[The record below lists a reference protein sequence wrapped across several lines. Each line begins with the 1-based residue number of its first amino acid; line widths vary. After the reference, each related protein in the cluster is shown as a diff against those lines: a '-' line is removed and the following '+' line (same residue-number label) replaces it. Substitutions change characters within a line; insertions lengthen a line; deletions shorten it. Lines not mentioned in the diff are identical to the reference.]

1 MSGTTLNPASQPFF
15 PSLQASKTD
24 DGPNPFANPRGS
36 FASPRASPGLPDHRS
51 FDQAQKG
58 PLFGAIQ
65 QPPPR
70 LNTPIFRATFEGQ
83 PSSYVPARAMED
95 IAPDQRE
102 PFITV
107 DSPPSSASPTR
118 PGDPAFK
125 PTRGERLYPQVESN
139 LIRERSLSGYVETM
153 DENPTPPPSSFVPR
167 GPLARQASLGANS
180 MFPLQRQPSLTT
192 TLSRQ
197 SSDNYFTPPPSLY
210 NAPVASNVSQ
220 SVLSDQPALASSP
233 VSSVSAPSAASA
245 APPVA
250 DKSFD
255 AQAMTSPY
263 LQDILDRV
271 LRTEYAQ
278 RDLSRE
284 VNNLLTKVN
293 FIVEQVVPQRSF
305 APSPIPGAT
314 GSFGPPSHLSVSPPS
329 SMNAPFGLGGPR
341 DEGDISK
348 RLDALTNSV
357 QQILMIQQQ
366 QLAPGF
372 PPNGNLSGR
381 DFAPD
386 QVSPSS
392 NGGTPPFGGP
402 MPHRPGQRTTGP
414 PMRAFSTG
422 NLDMPL
428 RPELHTG
435 GPPPNLL
442 NQKRKSIV
450 GNLGRRD
457 STMVNLAFRCAPVP
471 STYPAYRLLTLIGVA
486 TLPVTVVQRSLS
498 GNICQ

>member
-24 DGPNPFANPRGS
+24 ESPNPFTNPRGS
-36 FASPRASPGLPDHRS
+36 FASPRASPGLPDLRS
-51 FDQAQKG
+51 VDQAQKG

-65 QPPPR
+65 QPPR
-70 LNTPIFRATFEGQ
+70 LNTPVFRATFEEHT
-83 PSSYVPARAMED
+83 SSYTPARAMED

-118 PGDPAFK
+118 PGDPTFK
-125 PTRGERLYPQVESN
+125 ATGGERPYPQVEGSF
-139 LIRERSLSGYVETM
+139 IRERSLSSHVETM
-153 DENPTPPPSSFVPR
+153 EENATPPPLSSFPLR
-167 GPLARQASLGANS
+167 RPLARQASLGANS
-180 MFPLQRQPSLTT
+180 VFPLQRQPSLTT

-197 SSDNYFTPPPSLY
+197 PSDNYFTPSPSLY
-210 NAPVASNVSQ
+210 NAPVAPNAPQ
-220 SVLSDQPALASSP
+220 SVPSDQPVLASSP
-233 VSSVSAPSAASA
+233 VSSVSAPSATSA
-245 APPVA
+245 AIPVA

-255 AQAMTSPY
+255 AQAKTSPY

-293 FIVEQVVPQRSF
+293 IIVERLEQVVPQRSF

-314 GSFGPPSHLSVSPPS
+314 GSLGPASHLSVSPPS
-329 SMNAPFGLGGPR
+329 SMNGPFGLGGPR
-341 DEGDISK
+341 EEGDISK

-366 QLAPGF
+366 QTLVPGF
-372 PPNGNLSGR
+372 PPNGNLNSR
-381 DFAPD
+381 DFVPD
-386 QVSPSS
+386 QVSPNS

-402 MPHRPGQRTTGP
+402 LPHRPGQRTPGP
-414 PMRAFSTG
+414 PIRAFSTG
-422 NLDMPL
+422 NLDLPI

-435 GPPPNLL
+435 GLPPNLL

-457 STMVNLAFRCAPVP
+457 STMVNPTFCCAPVP
-471 STYPAYRLLTLIGVA
+471 STYTGLD
-486 TLPVTVVQRSLS
+486 
-498 GNICQ
+498 C

>member
-15 PSLQASKTD
+15 PSLQASKND
-24 DGPNPFANPRGS
+24 ESQHPFANPRGS
-36 FASPRASPGLPDHRS
+36 FASPRASPGLPDLRS
-51 FDQAQKG
+51 VDQAQKG

-70 LNTPIFRATFEGQ
+70 LNTPIFRATFEEHT
-83 PSSYVPARAMED
+83 SSYIPARAMED

-102 PFITV
+102 PSITV
-107 DSPPSSASPTR
+107 DSPPSSTSPTR
-118 PGDPAFK
+118 PGDSTFK
-125 PTRGERLYPQVESN
+125 VTGGERPYPHVESN
-139 LIRERSLSGYVETM
+139 FFRERSFSGHVEIM
-153 DENPTPPPSSFVPR
+153 DQSATPPPPSSFALR

-180 MFPLQRQPSLTT
+180 VFPLQRQPSLTT

-197 SSDNYFTPPPSLY
+197 PSDNYFTPPASLH
-210 NAPVASNVSQ
+210 NAPIAPNAYQ
-220 SVLSDQPALASSP
+220 SVPSEQSAPASSP
-233 VSSVSAPSAASA
+233 VSSVSAPSTTSA
-245 APPVA
+245 GLPAA

-255 AQAMTSPY
+255 AQAKTSPY

-278 RDLSRE
+278 RDLNRE
-284 VNNLLTKVN
+284 VNNLLSKVN
-293 FIVEQVVPQRSF
+293 FIVERLEQVVPQRSF

-314 GSFGPPSHLSVSPPS
+314 GSLGPPSHLSVSPPN
-329 SMNAPFGLGGPR
+329 SMNGPFGLGGPR
-341 DEGDISK
+341 EEGDISK

-357 QQILMIQQQ
+357 QQILVIQQQQ
-366 QLAPGF
+366 QLAPSF
-372 PPNGNLSGR
+372 PPNGNPNGR

-386 QVSPSS
+386 QVSPNP
-392 NGGTPPFGGP
+392 NGGTPPFGAP
-402 MPHRPGQRTTGP
+402 IPHRSGQRTPAP

-422 NLDMPL
+422 NLDLAL

-457 STMVNLAFRCAPVP
+457 STMVNLTF
-471 STYPAYRLLTLIGVA
+471 
-486 TLPVTVVQRSLS
+486 
-498 GNICQ
+498 

>member
-15 PSLQASKTD
+15 PSLQASRSD
-24 DGPNPFANPRGS
+24 EGPNPFTHSRGS
-36 FASPRASPGLPDHRS
+36 FASPRGSPGLPDLRS
-51 FDQAQKG
+51 VDQAQKG

-70 LNTPIFRATFEGQ
+70 LNTPIFRATFEEHT
-83 PSSYVPARAMED
+83 SSYIPARAIEE

-107 DSPPSSASPTR
+107 DSPPSSVSPTR
-118 PGDPAFK
+118 PGDPSFK
-125 PTRGERLYPQVESN
+125 VTGGERPYPQVESTF
-139 LIRERSLSGYVETM
+139 IRERSLAGHVETM
-153 DENPTPPPSSFVPR
+153 DEGVVPPPPSSFALR
-167 GPLARQASLGANS
+167 GPLIRQASLGANH

-197 SSDNYFTPPPSLY
+197 PSDNYFTPPPSLH
-210 NAPVASNVSQ
+210 NASVASNVSQ
-220 SVLSDQPALASSP
+220 SVPLDQSALASSP
-233 VSSVSAPSAASA
+233 VSSVSAPSAASVA
-245 APPVA
+245 LPVA

-255 AQAMTSPY
+255 AQAKTSPY

-278 RDLSRE
+278 RDLNRE

-293 FIVEQVVPQRSF
+293 FIVERLEQVVPQRSF

-314 GSFGPPSHLSVSPPS
+314 GSLGPPSHLSVSPPS
-329 SMNAPFGLGGPR
+329 SMNGPFGLGGPR
-341 DEGDISK
+341 EEGDISK

-366 QLAPGF
+366 QQLPPGF
-372 PPNGNLSGR
+372 PPNGTLNGR

-386 QVSPSS
+386 QVSPNS

-402 MPHRPGQRTTGP
+402 IPHRPGQRTPGP

-435 GPPPNLL
+435 GPPPSLL

-457 STMVNLAFRCAPVP
+457 STMVIPHPLM
-471 STYPAYRLLTLIGVA
+471 STGLPLTKRLD
-486 TLPVTVVQRSLS
+486 
-498 GNICQ
+498 C